1 MHGAGVGGWGRVQ
14 KEGLC
19 EGEDG
24 EAREAFPLA
33 VEGQRRENGFER
45 IIRAGK
51 RGWERRR
58 GVRGGGF
65 TRPGSYC
72 TDLSVLGLTDR
83 ELLQPCSQK
92 VHVGALWA
100 SLCPIN
106 CPPLKTFAAGCLPHS
121 CSERLHSSSPLGWT
135 RIAFDVTPR
144 EEV

>member
-1 MHGAGVGGWGRVQ
+1 MNQHLGWNLSAASRSARARAPKWVRVHEWGGGRVQ

-45 IIRAGK
+45 IIKAGK
-51 RGWERRR
+51 RGWELRR
-58 GVRGGGF
+58 GVWGGGF

-72 TDLSVLGLTDR
+72 TDLSVFGLTDR

-92 VHVGALWA
+92 VHVVEPFG
-100 SLCPIN
+100 
-106 CPPLKTFAAGCLPHS
+106 PLFAQL
-121 CSERLHSSSPLGWT
+121 
-135 RIAFDVTPR
+135 IAHP
-144 EEV
+144 